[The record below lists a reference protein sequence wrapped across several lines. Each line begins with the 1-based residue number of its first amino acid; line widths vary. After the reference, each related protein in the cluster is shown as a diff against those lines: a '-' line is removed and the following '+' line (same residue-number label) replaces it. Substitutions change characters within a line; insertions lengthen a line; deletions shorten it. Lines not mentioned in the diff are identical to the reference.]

1 MMASEK
7 KKCPCGHPDD
17 MHVSMD
23 VIKGKL
29 TGGCA
34 MLVPS
39 KEREKSH
46 LVAYMVPCD
55 CERVFGSLDAAR

>member
-1 MMASEK
+1 MMAGEK
-7 KKCPCGHPDD
+7 KTCVCGHPND

-34 MLVPS
+34 MLVPN

-46 LVAYMVPCD
+46 LAAYMVACD
-55 CERVFGSLDAAR
+55 CERVFGSLEVAR